1 MKVVSFTTT
10 TTTTNPAINVFV
22 IFGRTALLKNPIF
35 SMRRNLVNVA
45 ILALA
50 ILPPRVTV

>member
-1 MKVVSFTTT
+1 MKVVNFTKTT
-10 TTTTNPAINVFV
+10 KTTNPAINVFV
-22 IFGRTALLKNPIF
+22 IFGRTALLKKPIF
-35 SMRRNLVNVA
+35 SMRRNLVTVA